1 MADLKIS
8 ALPSATT
15 PLDGTELVPLVQS
28 GTTKKVASSRLGVGP
43 AFSAYA
49 DATTQTLADSVY
61 TKVLFQTEE
70 FDTNSNFASSRFTP
84 TVPGYYQINAQILLG
99 LSAITSAQITVYK
112 NGSNWKEGTRML
124 LAAGSNALVV
134 SSLVYLNGS
143 TDYVEIYVAPNG
155 SAQNILGGGNQQ
167 INYFQGSM
175 TRGA

>member
-1 MADLKIS
+1 MADKKIS
-8 ALPSATT
+8 ALDSATT
-15 PLDGTELVPLVQS
+15 PLDGTEQVPIVQN
-28 GTTKKVASSRLGVGP
+28 GITKKTTTNRLGSGP

-49 DATTQTLADSVY
+49 DSTTQTLTDATY
-61 TKVLFQTEE
+61 NKILFQTEE

-84 TVPGYYQINAQILLG
+84 TVPGYYQINAQVLLG
-99 LSAITSAQITVYK
+99 LAAVTSAQITVYK

-134 SSLVYLNGS
+134 SNLVYLNGS

-155 SAQNILGGGNQQ
+155 SSPNIIGGDNQQ